1 MSTLTFSVSK
11 MRDLGP
17 SPVRILPFF
26 LLLVVLSARAEL
38 GPQVKED
45 ARKVL
50 EILDRIQV
58 DQGPAS
64 GRPLRTVVV
73 SEQELNAYIAYRIE
87 TEREEIMKELRL
99 KLLPENR
106 VEGKIFIDLSG
117 RRVPW
122 FLKPQMNVYFA
133 GTLETESSKVRVR
146 FESLFLGEQ
155 RIQTALLDLIISAVS
170 RVEKTEAVSIEDW
183 YDLPYGIRKI
193 ETRAG
198 ELIVS
203 Y

>member
-1 MSTLTFSVSK
+1 MIFSVWK
-11 MRDLGP
+11 MRDRGP

-26 LLLVVLSARAEL
+26 ILLLVLPARADL

-50 EILDRIQV
+50 EILDRIQN

-64 GRPLRTVVV
+64 GRPLRTAVV
-73 SEQELNAYIAYRIE
+73 SERELNAYIAYRIE
-87 TEREEIMKELRL
+87 TEQEEIMKELRL

-117 RRVPW
+117 RSVLG

-133 GTLETESSKVRVR
+133 GMLETEGPKVRVR

-155 RIQTALLDLIISAVS
+155 RIQPVLLDMIIRTISKI
-170 RVEKTEAVSIEDW
+170 ENTEPVSIEDW
-183 YDLPYGIRKI
+183 YDLPYGIRKM

-198 ELIVS
+198 ELVVS

>member
-1 MSTLTFSVSK
+1 MIFSVSK

-26 LLLVVLSARAEL
+26 LLLLVLSARAEL

-50 EILDRIQV
+50 EILDRIQN
-58 DQGPAS
+58 DKGPAS
-64 GRPLRTVVV
+64 GRTPRTEVV
-73 SEQELNAYIAYRIE
+73 SERELNAYIAYRIE
-87 TEREEIMKELRL
+87 TEREEILKELRL
-99 KLLPENR
+99 KLLPRNR
-106 VEGKIFIDLSG
+106 VEGKIFVDLSS
-117 RRVPW
+117 RRIPG

-133 GTLETESSKVRVR
+133 GTLETEGPKVRVHM
-146 FESLFLGEQ
+146 ESLFLEEQ
-155 RIQTALLDLIISAVS
+155 RIQTALLDMIISVVS
-170 RVEKTEAVSIEDW
+170 QFEKTEAVSIEGW
-183 YDLPYGIRKI
+183 YDLPYGIRKM

-198 ELIVS
+198 ELVVS

>member
-1 MSTLTFSVSK
+1 MSTVTFSVSK

-17 SPVRILPFF
+17 FPVRILPFF
-26 LLLVVLSARAEL
+26 LLLLVLSARAEL
-38 GPQVKED
+38 SPQVKED

-50 EILDRIQV
+50 EILDRIQK

-64 GRPLRTVVV
+64 GRPLRTAVV

-87 TEREEIMKELRL
+87 TEREEIMKELSL
-99 KLLPENR
+99 KLLPGNR

-133 GTLETESSKVRVR
+133 GTLETEGSKARVR
-146 FESLFLGEQ
+146 IESLFLGEQ
-155 RIQTALLDLIISAVS
+155 RIQPALLDLIIRAISK
-170 RVEKTEAVSIEDW
+170 VEKTEPVSIEDW
-183 YDLPYGIRKI
+183 YDLPYGIRKM
-193 ETRAG
+193 ETRAE
-198 ELIVS
+198 ELVVS